1 VTVVGK
7 PLRRLTA
14 TALLLAAPVVSGCGG
29 EVHASSEKLARPKG
43 GYLAASDLERQVGNA
58 FRKGLY
64 RLAVMSQ
71 RSDEAKDL
79 GQPLPTGLLD
89 RVSCASGAPRPGG
102 GRVWV
107 WSCGVTWK
115 SVERHREQTKYTV
128 RLSPGLC
135 FAAGATPARVKRYD
149 ATIRTY
155 SEDPLNVLGSVRA
168 GC

>member
-14 TALLLAAPVVSGCGG
+14 IALLLAAPVVSGCGG
-29 EVHASSEKLARPKG
+29 GDHAPSEKLARPKG
-43 GYLAASDLERQVGNA
+43 GYLVASDLERQVGNA

-89 RVSCASGAPRPGG
+89 RVSCSSSAPRPTD
-102 GRVWV
+102 GRVWL
-107 WSCGVTWK
+107 WTCGVTWK
-115 SVERHREQTKYTV
+115 SVEGRREQTRYEV

-135 FAAGATPARVKRYD
+135 FAAGATPARAKRYD

-155 SEDPLNVLGSVRA
+155 SEDPLNVLASVRS